1 VSARLTIV
9 VGVTGGIAAYKA
21 VGVIR
26 SLVLEGHSVHVVAT
40 EAALRFVGRPTLEAI
55 SRNPVATDLYEG
67 VAEVRHVAI
76 GQSADLIVIAPATAN
91 TIAKLA
97 AGLADDLLGNTVL
110 ASTAPL
116 VIAPAMH
123 TEMWRNPAT
132 VANIRTLQERGVT
145 VVGPASGQLTG
156 KDSGPGRMEEPA
168 TIVRAALEAV
178 GEHPSGSH
186 STPAGAAPADIGPAD
201 AGPADAG
208 SADAAVAAAV
218 NEVVVLSERRR
229 ANEAARKPRGGDDLA
244 GKRVVVTAG
253 GTREPLDPV
262 RFLGNRSSGRQGIAI
277 AQAARARGAD
287 VILIAAHLE
296 VDPPYDI
303 EVVQVQTALELQAA
317 VQDAS
322 TGADIIV
329 MTAAVADYRPAEVRE
344 SKIKKADQGER
355 LTLELVA
362 NPDILAGLSAEKADG
377 QIIVGF
383 AAETEPDPSSL
394 IDLGRGKLEAKGC
407 DFLVINQVGWSQ
419 GFATESNE
427 VVVLRK
433 GGDIVM
439 EASGTKLSVAD
450 RILDVIV

>member
-1 VSARLTIV
+1 MSARLTIV

-40 EAALRFVGRPTLEAI
+40 EAALGFVGRPTLEAI

-123 TEMWRNPAT
+123 TEMWRNQAT
-132 VANIRTLQERGVT
+132 VANIATLRSRGVT

-156 KDSGPGRMEEPA
+156 TDSGPGRMEEPSV
-168 TIVRAALEAV
+168 IVREALAAV
-178 GEHPSGSH
+178 GAHPERVADA
-186 STPAGAAPADIGPAD
+186 PAAVEVTETAAEAAPADAPAE
-201 AGPADAG
+201 APAASTG
-208 SADAAVAAAV
+208 NS
-218 NEVVVLSERRR
+218 VVVLSERRR
-229 ANEAARKPRGGDDLA
+229 ANEAARRPRGGDDLA

-262 RFLGNRSSGRQGIAI
+262 RFIGNRSSGRQGVAV
-277 AQAARARGAD
+277 ASAARARGAE
-287 VILIAAHLE
+287 VVLIAAHLE
-296 VDPPYDI
+296 VPAPEGVELI
-303 EVVQVQTALELQAA
+303 EVQTALELQEAVTEAA
-317 VQDAS
+317 RA
-322 TGADIIV
+322 ADIIV
-329 MTAAVADYRPAEVRE
+329 MTAAVADYRPAEVRDA
-344 SKIKKADQGER
+344 KIKKATAGET
-355 LTLELVA
+355 LTLELIA
-362 NPDILAGLSAEKADG
+362 NPDILAGLASAKRDG
-377 QIIVGF
+377 QVIVGF
-383 AAETEPDPSSL
+383 AAETEPDPSAL
-394 IDLGRGKLEAKGC
+394 IELGRSKLASKGS
-407 DFLVINQVGWSQ
+407 DFLVLNQVGWSQ
-419 GFATESNE
+419 GFATDSNE
-427 VVVLRK
+427 VVVLRR

-439 EASGTKLSVAD
+439 EASGSKLSVAD
-450 RILDVIV
+450 RILDVIA